1 MISVFHAI
9 NFWCIFF
16 ILDLGKLFYFLP
28 KAHSKYSKT
37 LFKLGI
43 FFPYIR
49 NGSIKFFQKNS
60 SHDVI
65 PSVKLSLISIY
76 INTFK
81 FQTEP
86 SLHAKKK
93 RKNGVHSWRLCLFT
107 TSKTCYI
114 YFLIFN
120 YVYTLCVY
128 KSKYLFYE
136 RTLTRNGASYF
147 SYWTLYQYS

>member
-1 MISVFHAI
+1 M
-9 NFWCIFF
+9 
-16 ILDLGKLFYFLP
+16 
-28 KAHSKYSKT
+28 
-37 LFKLGI
+37 
-43 FFPYIR
+43 
-49 NGSIKFFQKNS
+49 
-60 SHDVI
+60 
-65 PSVKLSLISIY
+65 KLSLISIY

-93 RKNGVHSWRLCLFT
+93 KE
-107 TSKTCYI
+107 KTAFILDAFVYLLQKLVI
-114 YFLIFN
+114 YTY
-120 YVYTLCVY
+120 YVYTPFKDEDFKL